1 MKKNLGNLIKLSANE
16 LDDGY
21 LDRTP
26 IFQFMLLSLLI
37 PLWAAA
43 ASLNNIL
50 ITQFKTIFELNNV
63 TSAFVNSAF
72 YLGYFVIAIP
82 ASRVIKKTSYKLAII
97 IGLSLFTI
105 GCLLFFPA
113 SHLATYG
120 VFLIA
125 LFAIACGLS
134 FLETSANTFS
144 TLMGPKK
151 ASTVRLNISQIFY
164 PIGAVVGILLGKY
177 LVFNDGASL
186 EVTMAKMHGAER
198 LVYGQKMLQQTL
210 LPYKYI
216 VIVLLVAIII
226 FALTQF
232 PSGKPHQSVNI
243 KQQKSVGISETL
255 RYLSHNKEFL
265 KGIGTEFIYMGLQTS
280 VWAYTIILAMS
291 FSRDINE
298 RDAST
303 FMVYTYIAFFVGKL
317 LATALM
323 KKFPTAKVL
332 FLFSI
337 VGTLS
342 LLYVTFVP
350 SMTAIYFT
358 ILASGLFGPGWPTIY
373 SQTLNTISDKRYT
386 ETAGAIVVMSII
398 GGAVTPVIQGFIAD
412 KTGSTSLSFIVDVV
426 SFAIVGIYALDYY
439 RRYQTNNK
447 ETMSTENLAH
457 NNN

>member
-1 MKKNLGNLIKLSANE
+1 M
-16 LDDGY
+16 
-21 LDRTP
+21 
-26 IFQFMLLSLLI
+26 
-37 PLWAAA
+37 
-43 ASLNNIL
+43 
-50 ITQFKTIFELNNV
+50 
-63 TSAFVNSAF
+63 
-72 YLGYFVIAIP
+72 
-82 ASRVIKKTSYKLAII
+82 
-97 IGLSLFTI
+97 
-105 GCLLFFPA
+105 
-113 SHLATYG
+113 
-120 VFLIA
+120 
-125 LFAIACGLS
+125 
-134 FLETSANTFS
+134 
-144 TLMGPKK
+144 
-151 ASTVRLNISQIFY
+151 
-164 PIGAVVGILLGKY
+164 
-177 LVFNDGASL
+177 
-186 EVTMAKMHGAER
+186 
-198 LVYGQKMLQQTL
+198 
-210 LPYKYI
+210 
-216 VIVLLVAIII
+216 
-226 FALTQF
+226 
-232 PSGKPHQSVNI
+232 
-243 KQQKSVGISETL
+243 GISETL

-337 VGTLS
+337 IGTLS

-373 SQTLNTISDKRYT
+373 SQTLNTIPDKRYT

-426 SFAIVGIYALDYY
+426 SFAIAGIYALDYY

-447 ETMSTENLAH
+447 ENMSTENLAH